1 MDENL
6 LTIEDM
12 AKIFVCS
19 SESIRRWCAA
29 GIIPKPIRVGRR
41 AIRFRESDSRCFLD
55 RQSDAN
61 SAGDKIQ
68 HPTEVLR

>member
-41 AIRFRESDSRCFLD
+41 AIRFRESDIRCFLD

-61 SAGDKIQ
+61 STDDKIQ